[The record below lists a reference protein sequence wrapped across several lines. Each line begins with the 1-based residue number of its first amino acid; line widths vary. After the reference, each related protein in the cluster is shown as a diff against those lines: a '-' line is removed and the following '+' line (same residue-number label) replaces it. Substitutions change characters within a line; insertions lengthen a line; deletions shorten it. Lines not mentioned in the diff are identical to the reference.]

1 MNDLMKTFVRG
12 PWTHAKRLA
21 TDDHYRTLAILI
33 TRYGRVKACHPRIV
47 TLHNW
52 KIEVSDMPSFL
63 STYYY
68 VFVRKTYSFQSTRQ
82 DPLIVDCGANIGL
95 TILFYKSIYPDAT
108 IIAYEAD
115 PNIFA
120 TLKRNISRNA
130 IAGVTLINAAVGSSD
145 GRVFFTPDGA
155 DSGRVVRPGD
165 DVARQIEVESVRLK
179 SQLDRQFVDM
189 LKIDIEGAETDVL
202 TDCAEALVRV
212 GSLCM
217 EFHSFPN
224 TPQRLGSLLS
234 LLEVAGFRVVIEA
247 LNDETLP
254 LGLRPKRLAGGM
266 DMQLHIFGYRS
277 SGRD

>member
-1 MNDLMKTFVRG
+1 MNDLIKTFARG
-12 PWTHAKRLA
+12 TWNHAKRLA
-21 TDDHYRTLAILI
+21 TDEHYRTLAWLI
-33 TRYGRVKACHPRIV
+33 TRYGRVKACHPLMV

-52 KIEVSDMPSFL
+52 TIEVSDVPSFL
-63 STYYY
+63 STYYF
-68 VFVRKTYSFQSTRQ
+68 VFVRKTYSFQSTRK
-82 DPLIVDCGANIGL
+82 DPLIIDCGANIGL
-95 TILFYKSIYPDAT
+95 TVLFYKSIYPNAT

-120 TLKRNISRNA
+120 TLERNISRNG
-130 IAGVTLINAAVGSSD
+130 IPGVTLINAAVGSSD
-145 GRVFFTPDGA
+145 GRVFFSPDGA

-165 DVARQIEVESVRLK
+165 DVARQIEVGSVRLK
-179 SQLDRQFVDM
+179 SQLEQQFVDM
-189 LKIDIEGAETDVL
+189 LKIDIEGAETDLL

-224 TPQRLGSLLS
+224 APQRLGSLLS
-234 LLEVAGFRVVIEA
+234 LLEGAGFRVVIEA

-254 LGLRPKRLAGGM
+254 LGMRAKRLAGGM

-277 SGRD
+277 SEGD